1 MNHSHLYYQD
11 GAIDEYNDAY
21 KNLLESLT
29 NAQASEVL
37 NAVNDQHIIAKYGL
51 NAENV
56 SDFVLQIKVRIS
68 HFGLMF
74 QCVVFIFFVS
84 QGTLRFD
91 CEEISAFN
99 AAARKYLRR
108 SISTFTVRLFSASC
122 EGTYN
127 SDS

>member
-1 MNHSHLYYQD
+1 M
-11 GAIDEYNDAY
+11 
-21 KNLLESLT
+21 
-29 NAQASEVL
+29 
-37 NAVNDQHIIAKYGL
+37 NDQHIIAKYGL
-51 NAENV
+51 NAENA
-56 SDFVLQIKVRIS
+56 SDVVLQIKVRIS
-68 HFGLMF
+68 DFGLMF
-74 QCVVFIFFVS
+74 QCVVFIFIFFVS

-108 SISTFTVRLFSASC
+108 SISTLTVRLFSASC